1 MSLVRV
7 KGRATLD
14 GERSHHIQCQSKNG
28 STFVPSST
36 SWNSWYETTPKTLS
50 QTNRFYPDVVE
61 THGEPNIPNAHAA
74 GTRHGSP
81 NGDSEDAADSVT
93 LRGQQR
99 IRNGVQPLLSITLS
113 MANSGTIT
121 PQISQDYE

>member
-1 MSLVRV
+1 M
-7 KGRATLD
+7 LD
-14 GERSHHIQCQSKNG
+14 GEGFHQSQKCQLIKSW
-28 STFVPSST
+28 TFVPSST
-36 SWNSWYETTPKTLS
+36 SWNSWYETTLKTLS
-50 QTNRFYPDVVE
+50 QKNRFYPDVVE

>member
-1 MSLVRV
+1 MSREMTSSLV
-7 KGRATLD
+7 ATI
-14 GERSHHIQCQSKNG
+14 GVSNTQYSCQTKKLL
-28 STFVPSST
+28 TLWPSST
-36 SWNSWYETTPKTLS
+36 SWNSWPGITHNEFS
-50 QTNRFYPDVVE
+50 QKKRFYPGVVE
-61 THGEPNIPNAHAA
+61 THGEPNIPGAFAA

-81 NGDSEDAADSVT
+81 IGDSEDTEDSVT

>member
-1 MSLVRV
+1 MSQVRAE
-7 KGRATLD
+7 GRATFD
-14 GERSHHIQCQSKNG
+14 GERFHHITCQSKIG

-36 SWNSWYETTPKTLS
+36 SWNSRYETTLKTLS
-50 QTNRFYPDVVE
+50 QKNRFYPDVVE
-61 THGEPNIPNAHAA
+61 THGEPNVPGAFAV
-74 GTRHGSP
+74 GTIHGSP
-81 NGDSEDAADSVT
+81 IGDSEDTEDSVT

-99 IRNGVQPLLSITLS
+99 IRNGAQALPSITLS

>member
-1 MSLVRV
+1 MSQVRIR
-7 KGRATLD
+7 GRAIPD
-14 GERSHHIQCQSKNG
+14 GERFHHILCQPKTG

-36 SWNSWYETTPKTLS
+36 SWNSWYETTLKALS

-61 THGEPNIPNAHAA
+61 THGEPNIPNAHAI
-74 GTRHGSP
+74 GTIHLSP
-81 NGDSEDAADSVT
+81 IGDSEDAVDSVT
-93 LRGQQR
+93 LRGQQQ

-121 PQISQDYE
+121 PQISQYYE